1 MAADGPPPPA
11 DPDPFRPAAPADP
24 FRQSAEL
31 ALARFP
37 VAPRTVTL
45 VNRTENVTYRVD
57 DEAGQAWVLRLHR
70 PGYHTRA
77 ELEAERV
84 WLAAL
89 ARSGVAVP
97 EPLAARDGSAYVSVD
112 VPADSE
118 AGLAAHTREVGL
130 TRWIPGR
137 VLADLIDASDDGAEI
152 AGWYHQ
158 VGAMLGRL
166 HRQAAGWTPPAGFSR
181 HRFDAEGMLGERPFW
196 GRFWENPALSPA
208 QRQLLDQA
216 RHRLRNQLDAR
227 GRDPGRFTMI
237 HADLHPG
244 NVVVDGD
251 RIAVIDFDDAGFGHH
266 LYDLAVALGRP
277 GDEPLPAAV
286 REAALAGYRSE
297 HHLSDREAAEIP
309 RFELLRSLALI
320 GWKADR
326 PEVAWPNGM
335 FDRLLVEVLDAC
347 TRLLSGP

>member
-1 MAADGPPPPA
+1 MAADGPPPA
-11 DPDPFRPAAPADP
+11 PDPFRPAATSDP
-24 FRQSAEL
+24 FRLAAESAL
-31 ALARFP
+31 SRFP
-37 VAPRTVTL
+37 VPPRALTL

-57 DEAGQAWVLRLHR
+57 DETGEAWVLRLHR

-89 ARSGVAVP
+89 SRAGVAVP
-97 EPLAARDGSAYVSVD
+97 EPLAATDGSAYVTVE
-112 VPADSE
+112 VPGDGAT
-118 AGLAAHTREVGL
+118 LPRHTRHAGL

-137 VLADLIDASDDGAEI
+137 VLADLIDASGDPAQI
-152 AGWYHQ
+152 ADWYRQ
-158 VGAMLGRL
+158 LGAMLGRL
-166 HRQAAGWTPPAGFSR
+166 HRQASAWTPPPGFTR
-181 HRFDAEGMLGERPFW
+181 HRFDADGLLGERPFW

-216 RHRLRNQLDAR
+216 RHRLRGELDTR
-227 GRDPGRFTMI
+227 GRDPSRFSMI

-277 GDEPLPAAV
+277 GDDPLPAAV
-286 REAALAGYRSE
+286 WEATLAGYRTE
-297 HHLSDREAAEIP
+297 YPLSDREAAEIP

-326 PEVAWPNGM
+326 PEVAWPDGM
-335 FDRLLVEVLDAC
+335 FDRLLAEVLDTCA
-347 TRLLSGP
+347 RLLSGP

>member
-1 MAADGPPPPA
+1 MAANGPAP
-11 DPDPFRPAAPADP
+11 DPDAFRPAAEA
-24 FRQSAEL
+24 
-31 ALARFP
+31 ALGRFA
-37 VAPRTVTL
+37 VVPRAVTL

-57 DEAGQAWVLRLHR
+57 DEAGDAWVLRLHR

-89 ARSGVAVP
+89 ARAGVAVP
-97 EPLAARDGSAYVSVD
+97 EPLTAADGSAYVTVD
-112 VPADSE
+112 VAAD
-118 AGLAAHTREVGL
+118 AGAGMPAHTRHVGL
-130 TRWIPGR
+130 TRWIPGQ
-137 VLADLIDASDDGAEI
+137 VLADLIHASGDPAQI
-152 AGWYHQ
+152 AGWYHRL
-158 VGAMLGRL
+158 GATLGRL
-166 HRQAAGWTPPAGFSR
+166 HRLASAWTPPPGFTR
-181 HRFDAEGMLGERPFW
+181 HRFDADGLLGEQPFW

-208 QRQLLDQA
+208 QRQLLDRA
-216 RHRLRNQLDAR
+216 RHRLRGELDTR
-227 GRDPGRFTMI
+227 GRDPSRFSMI

-277 GDEPLPAAV
+277 GAEPLPAAV
-286 REAALAGYRSE
+286 WEAALAGYRTE
-297 HHLSDREAAEIP
+297 HLLSDEEAAEIP

-326 PEVAWPNGM
+326 PEVAWPEGM
-335 FDRLLVEVLDAC
+335 FDRLVAEVLDTCA
-347 TRLLSGP
+347 RLLSAR

>member
-1 MAADGPPPPA
+1 MAADRPPPPA
-11 DPDPFRPAAPADP
+11 DPFRPAAE
-24 FRQSAEL
+24 S

-37 VAPRTVTL
+37 LAPRALTM

-57 DEAGQAWVLRLHR
+57 DEADQAWVLRLHR
-70 PGYHTRA
+70 PGYHTEA

-89 ARSGVAVP
+89 TRDGVAVP
-97 EPLAARDGSAYVSVD
+97 EPLAAVDGSAYVTVD
-112 VPADSE
+112 VPADAA
-118 AGLAAHTREVGL
+118 AGVPAHARYVGL
-130 TRWIPGR
+130 TRWIPGQ
-137 VLADLIDASDDGAEI
+137 VLAGLIDASGDQAEI
-152 AGWYHQ
+152 AAWYHQ

-166 HRQAAGWTPPAGFSR
+166 HRLAAAWTPPPGFTR
-181 HRFDAEGMLGERPFW
+181 HRFDADGMLGEQPFW

-208 QRQLLDQA
+208 QRQLLDRA
-216 RHRLRNQLDAR
+216 RHRLRGQLDTR
-227 GRDPGRFTMI
+227 GRDPGRFSMI

-277 GDEPLPAAV
+277 GSEPLPAAV
-286 REAALAGYRSE
+286 WEATLVGYRTE
-297 HHLSDREAAEIP
+297 HHLSDKEAAEIP

-326 PEVAWPNGM
+326 PEVAWPDGM
-335 FDRLLVEVLDAC
+335 FDRLLSHVLDTCA
-347 TRLLSGP
+347 RLLSEP